1 MGRARI
7 TGCIALTLL
16 VAAVSLYSQEHVFRS
31 GVAVVRV
38 DVQVLGPSSTSVT
51 DLDRSDFVL
60 REHDRPIP
68 IRYFGRDEQALDI
81 LLLLDVSVSMG
92 PHVSRMVETAHSSL
106 ASLRPGDRVG
116 IMVFDRKTRLR
127 LELNGNIDHVR
138 DELDETLHEENFMGG
153 TDIHYALYEAAKYMR
168 KRARPEARRAVVI
181 LTDDR
186 TEMTRKDNLVLRGL
200 WQSDSIL
207 CSLVVEAKF
216 TASRTEPANVEG
228 LARQTGGDTIRSA
241 NAAEALQATLDRIR
255 QRYTLGFHVPE
266 GLTPGAS
273 RNITVE
279 LTPEA
284 RTRVPNAN
292 VQARR
297 GYVVPDPAEKLQ
309 AGSPVPHTP

>member
-1 MGRARI
+1 MVPLCA
-7 TGCIALTLL
+7 
-16 VAAVSLYSQEHVFRS
+16 QEHLFRS

-38 DVQVLGPSSTSVT
+38 DVQVLEGTSAAVT
-51 DLDRSDFVL
+51 DLTRVDFVL
-60 REHDRPIP
+60 KENDRAVP
-68 IRYFGRDEQALDI
+68 IRYFGRDEQPLDI

-92 PHVSRMVETAHSSL
+92 PHVSRMVETAHSAL

-127 LELNGNIDHVR
+127 LELNGNIEHVR

-153 TDIHYALYEAAKYMR
+153 TDIHYGLYEAAKYMR
-168 KRARPEARRAVVI
+168 KSARPDARRAVVI

-200 WQSDSIL
+200 WQADAIL

-216 TASRTEPANVEG
+216 TASRTEAANVEG
-228 LARQTGGDTIRSA
+228 IARQTGGDTIRSA
-241 NAAEALQATLDRIR
+241 NASEALQATLDRIR

-266 GLTPGAS
+266 GLPPGAS

-279 LTPEA
+279 LAPGA